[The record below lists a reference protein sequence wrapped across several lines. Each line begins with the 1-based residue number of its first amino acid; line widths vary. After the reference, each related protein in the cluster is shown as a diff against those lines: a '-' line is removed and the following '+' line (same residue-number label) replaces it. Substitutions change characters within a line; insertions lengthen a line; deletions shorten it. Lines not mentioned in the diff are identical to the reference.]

1 MLIFTIYETYFNI
14 NLFLSSVFTWGRR
27 MSKKLEQ
34 LRRNSDTNSLNN
46 TNAAVPTKNYDSKKN
61 TIDHSK
67 SKNKTERPM
76 SLVEPPVCVKSNVP
90 PPTQKTFKTFFHR
103 IGSTGMLNHRSSQ
116 SSTSSSSGA
125 GGKASTLSSPLYR
138 SSSTSQLNT
147 STSSY
152 VKGDDPTE
160 GVNLKNGASSCNTMH
175 QHAVNGQPLKSS
187 SYDDIASASDPSRK
201 GFPYAFLRSKL
212 SVLPEENGGS
222 VLNQKRMLQ
231 NHASN
236 NNCCTSSYPA
246 EPTTPQCNLR
256 RFHYATTASMTSTRD
271 SITQTASPPGISYQN
286 SPVAAIQQQHSSDES
301 SSNVSNSPRT
311 STSIDWDPMTY
322 QRLSSCL
329 SSNES
334 GYDSDGRHA
343 DDSTN
348 SVRVGADLVLVDDS
362 SALLAKTVQ
371 DRRSIVI
378 GNSLPAPNMECSG
391 TIRRRFRQIK
401 LTKASVLDSIG
412 VTLSP
417 QYFNINDAD
426 VEIRYLVSGIDVNG
440 LAYR

>member
-1 MLIFTIYETYFNI
+1 
-14 NLFLSSVFTWGRR
+14 

-46 TNAAVPTKNYDSKKN
+46 TNATAPTKNCDAKKN
-61 TIDHSK
+61 AIDHSK
-67 SKNKTERPM
+67 SKIKSERPM
-76 SLVEPPVCVKSNVP
+76 SLVEPPVSVKSMV

-103 IGSTGMLNHRSSQ
+103 IGSTGMLNHRSCQ
-116 SSTSSSSGA
+116 LSSNSSSGA
-125 GGKASTLSSPLYR
+125 GGKASNLASPLYR

-152 VKGDDPTE
+152 VKGDDPTD
-160 GVNLKNGASSCNTMH
+160 GVNLKNGASSGSTMH

-222 VLNQKRMLQ
+222 VLNQKRMLR
-231 NHASN
+231 NHATSGN
-236 NNCCTSSYPA
+236 SCTSSYPA

-256 RFHYATTASMTSTRD
+256 RFHYATSVSSTQSRD
-271 SITQTASPPGISYQN
+271 SITQAASQPGSFHQK
-286 SPVAAIQQQHSSDES
+286 SPTAAIQQQHSSDES

-348 SVRVGADLVLVDDS
+348 SVRAGADSVVVDES
-362 SALLAKTVQ
+362 LTLLASTVR
-371 DRRSIVI
+371 DRRSILN
-378 GNSLPAPNMECSG
+378 GNLLAAPNMECSG

-401 LTKASVLDSIG
+401 LNKASVLDTIG